1 MKLKN
6 NGKIIFKKIIIPVF
20 SVLIIIFSWQLA
32 SIKINSPLILP
43 SFFKVCKAFF
53 YLIQTKIFYI
63 QLAKTFL
70 RVFFAFCLSIFAG
83 IIFGFF
89 CGKFQDV
96 KKIFSFPLAVLRV
109 TPVVAIILILV
120 FSLSSSAV
128 PVVASVLMTL
138 PVVITTITEGV
149 DSFFKNSRMNEMTR
163 IFGFTRKQKIFY
175 VLIPTLKPYLKSSV
189 FSSFGMSWKVVV
201 AGEVL
206 CHPKYALGSA
216 LADAQIHLETST
228 VMAYTLALILINF
241 IFEVI
246 LKYLCSEKKYSEE
259 DTRPN
264 PEKFIPQISENEK
277 VALIAPSG
285 FGKTTL
291 LDYLSKTYNDVSY
304 CFQENRLIGDC
315 SVFQNIVIP
324 LLNKYEK
331 ITAEKQA
338 DYFIQNLALEEKKN
352 VKVKFLSG
360 GQKQRVALARALAF
374 PSRILLLDE
383 SFNSLDYDLKKS
395 IMNFIKAEL
404 QKSPKTLIFVTHD
417 EEEGKYLC
425 DKVIKLT
432 ISKT

>member
-6 NGKIIFKKIIIPVF
+6 GGKIILKKILIPVF

-43 SFFKVCKAFF
+43 SFFKVCKDFF
-53 YLIQTKIFYI
+53 ALIQTKLFYV
-63 QLAKTFL
+63 QLSKTFL
-70 RVFFAFCLSIFAG
+70 RVICAFCFSIFAG

-89 CGKFQDV
+89 CGKFQTV
-96 KKIFSFPLAVLRV
+96 KKLISFPLAVLRV
-109 TPVVAIILILV
+109 TPVVALILILV

-128 PVVASVLMTL
+128 PIVASVLMTL
-138 PVVITTITEGV
+138 PVIITTITEGV
-149 DSFFKNSRMNEMTR
+149 ELFFKNLQMNEMTR
-163 IFGFTRKQKIFY
+163 IFGFTKKQKFFY
-175 VLIPTLKPYLKSSV
+175 VLIPSLKPYLKSSV

-206 CHPKYALGSA
+206 CRPRFALGSA
-216 LADAQIHLETST
+216 LADAQVHLETSS
-228 VMAYTLALILINF
+228 VMAYTLALILFSF
-241 IFEVI
+241 IFELI
-246 LKYLCSEKKYSEE
+246 LKFLCSEKKYSEG
-259 DTRPN
+259 DSRPD
-264 PEKFIPQISENEK
+264 PETYIPQISENEK

-291 LDYLSKTYNDVSY
+291 LDYYSKKYNEVSY
-304 CFQENRLIGDC
+304 CFQENRLIGEC
-315 SVFQNIVIP
+315 TVFQNIVIP

-331 ITAEKQA
+331 ITAEQQA
-338 DYFIQNLALEEKKN
+338 EYFIKNLALEEKKN

-374 PSRILLLDE
+374 PAKILLLDE
-383 SFNSLDYDLKKS
+383 SFNAQDYELKKS

-404 QKSPKTLIFVTHD
+404 EKNSKTLIFVTHD
-417 EEEGKYLC
+417 EEDGKYLC

-432 ISKT
+432 ISTT